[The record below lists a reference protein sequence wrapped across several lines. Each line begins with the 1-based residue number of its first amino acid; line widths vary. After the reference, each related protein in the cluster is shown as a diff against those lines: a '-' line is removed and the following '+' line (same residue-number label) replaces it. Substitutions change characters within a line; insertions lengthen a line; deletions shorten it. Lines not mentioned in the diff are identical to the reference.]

1 MKFSVVVPV
10 YKVEEYLDQC
20 VDSVL
25 SQVDCDLELI
35 LVDDGSPDR
44 CGVMCDHWAARD
56 DRIRVIHQQNGGLSA
71 ARNTGIRHA
80 TGDYLIFLDSDDWW
94 ENNSVLTSLAA
105 QLDQLQVDVLTFNY
119 RKSYGDTLTPTY
131 FDQRIPSD
139 QSARSI
145 AELVRNHLWVCSSW
159 NKVVRRSLF
168 DQGGLFFREGILS
181 EDIDWSVRLA
191 LQADTCAFM
200 NICVLVY
207 RQRPNSITDSISFEA
222 VKMLCENIKYSVSL
236 VKEAGEMAEDCLN
249 SYLAYQY
256 ATLIYNVAALSGT
269 DRKFFEADL
278 KAMRYLLG
286 CSVHAKVRLIAR
298 CNRAFGLDA
307 TIAMLKMYN
316 GLQKR
321 RQGRIN

>member
-1 MKFSVVVPV
+1 
-10 YKVEEYLDQC
+10 

-25 SQVDCDLELI
+25 RQVDCDLERI

-44 CGVMCDHWAARD
+44 CGVMCDHWGARD

-105 QLDQLQVDVLTFNY
+105 QLNQLQVDVLTFNY

-168 DQGGLFFREGILS
+168 DQGGLFFREGIVS

-191 LQADTCAFM
+191 LQADTFAFV

-207 RQRPNSITDSISFEA
+207 RQRPMSITQSISLKSVE
-222 VKMLCENIKYSVSL
+222 MLCGNIKYSAAL
-236 VKEAGEMAEDCLN
+236 LKEAGRTAEDSLN

-256 ATLIYNVAALSGT
+256 ATLVYNVAGLSKA
-269 DRKFFEADL
+269 DRKNFMEDL
-278 KAMRYLLG
+278 RAMQYLLD
-286 CSVHAKVRLIAR
+286 CSDHAKVRLIAR
-298 CNRAFGLDA
+298 CRRFLGLGA
-307 TIAMLKMYN
+307 TIALLKVYN
-316 GLQKR
+316 GLRQC
-321 RQGRIN
+321 RQGRKS